1 MTLKEVPMPTERED
15 DEFGDR
21 RIPMPQGEVIIFWST
36 GHETVWFY
44 GDSFAALE
52 EYQRALTLPPHAG
65 GPAPQKAID

>member
-1 MTLKEVPMPTERED
+1 MPTERED